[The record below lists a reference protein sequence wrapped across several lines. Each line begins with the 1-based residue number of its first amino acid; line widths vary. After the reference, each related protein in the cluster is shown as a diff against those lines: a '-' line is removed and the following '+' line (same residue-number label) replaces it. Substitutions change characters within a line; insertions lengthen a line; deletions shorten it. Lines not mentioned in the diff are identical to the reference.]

1 MGLSNLPPGVTTNML
16 PGNRPEDIAYDNL
29 CEELAGVV
37 ALSDEQIDKLAVW
50 ILDKLD
56 IANRDGYSEGVQETK
71 SQCSQAAVILKL
83 EKEWVLIDATS
94 HEV

>member
-16 PGNRPEDIAYDNL
+16 PGNRTEDIAYANL
-29 CEELAGVV
+29 CEDLRGIV
-37 ALSDEQIDKLAVW
+37 ALSDEQIDKLAEWVS
-50 ILDKLD
+50 DKLD
-56 IANRDGYSEGVQETK
+56 AANRDGYSEGVQETK

-83 EKEWVLIDATS
+83 EKEWELIDKTS